1 VVKRRRAS
9 EVLKS
14 LLAGAAHMQ
23 RLAKLCVE
31 VLQGYTARLLTNCF
45 GRFRGLQEDC
55 SLHNRR
61 THVAEMY
68 AC

>member
-1 VVKRRRAS
+1 
-9 EVLKS
+9 
-14 LLAGAAHMQ
+14 MQ